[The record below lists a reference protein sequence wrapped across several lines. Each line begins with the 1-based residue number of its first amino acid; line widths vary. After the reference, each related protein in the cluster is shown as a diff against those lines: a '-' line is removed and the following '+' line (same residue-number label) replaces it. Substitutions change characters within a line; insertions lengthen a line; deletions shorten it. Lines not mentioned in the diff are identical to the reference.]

1 MVFGGTQA
9 PLLGPGLHLTFPG
22 WSLLPRTV
30 FQSHSSSHC
39 PGALL
44 WSALGSAELKVPC
57 PCPRLPSTPAFSGPH
72 SSLRNELYHAGLVWS
87 SGSFPSHM
95 CDHGDDPGDGHT
107 NSSRSYSRTR
117 SLGGKPGFLVRLL
130 PRTLLDQ
137 RPLEGTELFF
147 SLFRFLLLHLL

>member
-1 MVFGGTQA
+1 MAPKPPSWALVCTSPFLACHSCRGQSSNPTA
-9 PLLGPGLHLTFPG
+9 PLTALGPCCGQLWGLLSSKSPAPAPDC
-22 WSLLPRTV
+22 LPH
-30 FQSHSSSHC
+30 Q
-39 PGALL
+39 
-44 WSALGSAELKVPC
+44 
-57 PCPRLPSTPAFSGPH
+57 PSPDPY

-117 SLGGKPGFLVRLL
+117 SLGGKPGFLIRLL